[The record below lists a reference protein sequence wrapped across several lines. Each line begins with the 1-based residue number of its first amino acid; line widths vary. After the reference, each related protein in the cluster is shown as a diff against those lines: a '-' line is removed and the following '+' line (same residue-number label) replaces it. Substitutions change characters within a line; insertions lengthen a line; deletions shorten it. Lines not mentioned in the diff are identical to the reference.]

1 MSRKRIVIIVVAA
14 VAFFLGAITLFVLIN
29 GDRFKSFALE
39 SMNEKLSTELSVEEM
54 GLSVWAEFPMVTVNL
69 KKVVLM
75 GSVSHS
81 GATADTLI
89 RANSLGVALSLWDVL
104 FGEPKIDALVL
115 EDGVINVREL
125 KNGTWNTSILESDSA
140 SKPSKL
146 TISKI
151 TLRDVKMVVEKR
163 SGEIYSVVISD
174 AFINEGELSVS
185 FNDITEANGDVL
197 ENILPLNGYVETQLN
212 IGENN
217 DFELLI
223 NDALVNDIPFSG
235 SVKYPYSSETGNDT
249 WEIKARTSRLRVNML
264 KSIWKGPDVFKGWSY
279 DGSVDVAVHVTD
291 RKTQVVWSV
300 KEDDFAISPNLTG
313 LALNK
318 TGTIAAQG
326 KIDYLFSRSNVAITV
341 ESIALNS
348 NGIRLIASASC
359 SDFKRKPF
367 YLEGEVNI
375 DASSSYSSWVPS
387 LQGVEWAS
395 LPNSGDLFLKGGL
408 QVSATGE
415 ISHLIASITSSNLEG
430 SLDASPYSIKN
441 LSASYKRGQLDV
453 GKLDFNWSGNKGEL
467 SASIKSIDKAIK
479 GGEIVGEIDLSFES
493 IVVGAVLT
501 WWDNLHLDGEHR
513 EPISKAS
520 LLPNGSDLAI
530 QIESKRLFW
539 DELALTSVRS
549 SLKVGESRMKI
560 VTLKA
565 DGLQGS
571 ARVEGSL
578 RPGGPGWVLGFFGSA
593 DGVALPELFLTYNN
607 FGQSALRSE
616 HLEGAVSAAGTINL
630 GWDLSGEFVS
640 KAVKTNLEIDIDN
653 GRLKGV
659 EIFDEIADY
668 LKTHRLIAPLVD
680 PEDLRTRLS
689 DIEFKSLESPIYIA
703 SSKTTIPFLK
713 IKSSAMDVT
722 VEGVHSFKGDIDYT
736 LGFALRDLRNSR
748 EVEFGSIEDDGL
760 GTMFFLAMDG
770 SLNEP
775 IYSYDREAH
784 KSHRR
789 KAFDEEAKR
798 IKEAIRNSGGTKNSQ
813 SEDGDNEPAQ
823 KSKPDK
829 KQKSKGL
836 NDLDDEDF

>member
-1 MSRKRIVIIVVAA
+1 
-14 VAFFLGAITLFVLIN
+14 
-29 GDRFKSFALE
+29 
-39 SMNEKLSTELSVEEM
+39 
-54 GLSVWAEFPMVTVNL
+54 
-69 KKVVLM
+69 
-75 GSVSHS
+75 
-81 GATADTLI
+81 
-89 RANSLGVALSLWDVL
+89 
-104 FGEPKIDALVL
+104 
-115 EDGVINVREL
+115 
-125 KNGTWNTSILESDSA
+125 
-140 SKPSKL
+140 
-146 TISKI
+146 
-151 TLRDVKMVVEKR
+151 
-163 SGEIYSVVISD
+163 
-174 AFINEGELSVS
+174 
-185 FNDITEANGDVL
+185 
-197 ENILPLNGYVETQLN
+197 
-212 IGENN
+212 
-217 DFELLI
+217 
-223 NDALVNDIPFSG
+223 
-235 SVKYPYSSETGNDT
+235 
-249 WEIKARTSRLRVNML
+249 
-264 KSIWKGPDVFKGWSY
+264 
-279 DGSVDVAVHVTD
+279 
-291 RKTQVVWSV
+291 
-300 KEDDFAISPNLTG
+300 
-313 LALNK
+313 
-318 TGTIAAQG
+318 
-326 KIDYLFSRSNVAITV
+326 
-341 ESIALNS
+341 
-348 NGIRLIASASC
+348 
-359 SDFKRKPF
+359 
-367 YLEGEVNI
+367 
-375 DASSSYSSWVPS
+375 
-387 LQGVEWAS
+387 
-395 LPNSGDLFLKGGL
+395 
-408 QVSATGE
+408 
-415 ISHLIASITSSNLEG
+415 
-430 SLDASPYSIKN
+430 
-441 LSASYKRGQLDV
+441 
-453 GKLDFNWSGNKGEL
+453 
-467 SASIKSIDKAIK
+467 
-479 GGEIVGEIDLSFES
+479 
-493 IVVGAVLT
+493 
-501 WWDNLHLDGEHR
+501 
-513 EPISKAS
+513 
-520 LLPNGSDLAI
+520 
-530 QIESKRLFW
+530 
-539 DELALTSVRS
+539 
-549 SLKVGESRMKI
+549 MKI

-689 DIEFKSLESPIYIA
+689 DIKFKSLESPIYIA

-789 KAFDEEAKR
+789 KAFDEEAQR